1 MSTQSFKTKKIL
13 SELCEPLL
21 IVVLI
26 LVFVVPIISVLNL
39 TPTTGKTKKSDIL
52 GTSTQSGCTID
63 LIGGQHKIFSS
74 EKLTQAEG
82 ISTFEYTLTI
92 GKRAAGTYSKPIL
105 KIKNKTDQQKT
116 ITFDGQTATNTKS
129 DIFLLSGNKS
139 YIHQNSIGVT
149 HFEKIVFNP
158 GEERVIFLA
167 IDNSSGVQFS
177 ETFKM
182 TIQIEQ

>member
-1 MSTQSFKTKKIL
+1 MAIQSFKTKKIL
-13 SELCEPLL
+13 SKLSEPLL

-26 LVFVVPIISVLNL
+26 LVFVIPVISVLNL
-39 TPTTGKTKKSDIL
+39 TPTTGTIKKSDVL

-82 ISTFEYTLTI
+82 INTFEYTLTI

-105 KIKNKTDQQKT
+105 RIKNKTDQPKT
-116 ITFDGQTATNTKS
+116 ITFDGQTTTNTKS

-139 YIHQNSIGVT
+139 YILQNNLGVT
-149 HFEKIVFNP
+149 HTEKIVFNP
-158 GEERVIFLA
+158 GEEKIIFLSVV
-167 IDNSSGVQFS
+167 NSSGVQFS
-177 ETFKM
+177 ENFKM